1 MLLLSVIASFY
12 FLWLTIFNLYTY
24 YFKERHFIISL
35 DDNQIE
41 PIQREAERIKSMKE
55 RLKSKMIKSSISNN
69 YGQRDAIPSENQIN
83 NYNRQ
88 RAYNGE

>member
-1 MLLLSVIASFY
+1 
-12 FLWLTIFNLYTY
+12 
-24 YFKERHFIISL
+24 
-35 DDNQIE
+35 
-41 PIQREAERIKSMKE
+41 MKE